1 MISCQKFAQ
10 AAKTFNR
17 VEIFFNQELFTL
29 RPLAVVRKIADR
41 PSRAS
46 GRTAKYL
53 NSMHANYVRAEPVE
67 A

>member
-29 RPLAVVRKIADR
+29 RSLAVVRKIADR
-41 PSRAS
+41 PSTS
-46 GRTAKYL
+46 CYVDVKSTA
-53 NSMHANYVRAEPVE
+53 RECC
-67 A
+67 